1 MSDPPLARLSGFDP
15 GRLVGDREQAG
26 SGNLNKKSGELMNL
40 NDIRQLFDY
49 TEYANHL
56 ALTTA
61 ARLTDEQLRQDVK
74 ISHGSILG
82 TLAHMGGAEWIW
94 LSRWQGVSPSEIWTS
109 ETFADL
115 AALRQRWQEIEAERR
130 AILEGLTMDELHSE
144 LSYRN
149 LKGEPFSLP
158 LIQQMQHVVNHATL
172 HRGQV
177 VGMIRQLGIVPPA
190 VDLLYY
196 LLAQKK

>member
-1 MSDPPLARLSGFDP
+1 MD
-15 GRLVGDREQAG
+15 
-26 SGNLNKKSGELMNL
+26 L

-56 ALTTA
+56 ALGA
-61 ARLTDEQLRQDVK
+61 AEKLTDEQLRQDLK

-82 TLAHMGGAEWIW
+82 TLAHMAGAEWVW
-94 LSRWQGVSPSEIWTS
+94 LSRWQGVSPSEIWTA
-109 ETFADL
+109 ETFPDL
-115 AALRQRWQEIEAERR
+115 ATLQQRWREIETERH
-130 AILEGLTMDELHSE
+130 AILEGLTMNELHSE

-149 LKGEPFSLP
+149 VKGEPFSLP
-158 LIQQMQHVVNHATL
+158 LVQQMQHVVNHATL

-177 VGMIRQLGIVPPA
+177 VGMIRQLGVAPPA

-196 LLAQKK
+196 LLAKKR